1 MSRRIHVLIQ
11 GEQFGPYPENEFRQH
26 LADKKILRSD
36 LVWREGLA
44 EWIPAG
50 DLLELITHA
59 PPPAKTDPRPAE
71 PVAISTIQVEHP
83 ALPQPQA
90 QPATADEAPS
100 RKMAAPPERQLID
113 PAKIENVYR
122 EGLRQANG
130 EGVPRDDAAA
140 LACFRQAAEA
150 GHAIAECS
158 LGYLLEHGRGTARDE
173 SGALGWYRKA
183 ANRGDAIAQNNL
195 ALMLAQGR
203 GATRNEA
210 EAMQWFRRAAQQG
223 VPAAQSNLGL
233 LLAQGR
239 GATADP
245 VEALKWFLL
254 AAAQGHAAAIKNRDL
269 LLPELTTE
277 QTAEAQ
283 KRAAQS
289 VVQRAPGL
297 QAGGLAVGVWES
309 KR

>member
-11 GEQFGPYPENEFRQH
+11 GEQFGPYPENEFCQH

-50 DLLELITHA
+50 DLVELITAA
-59 PPPAKTDPRPAE
+59 PPPAKTDAGPPE
-71 PVAISTIQVEHP
+71 PVTVPAAKVEHP
-83 ALPQPQA
+83 ALPRA
-90 QPATADEAPS
+90 QTATADDAPS
-100 RKMAAPPERQLID
+100 TKVVAPSGRPSVD
-113 PAKIENVYR
+113 PVKIENIYR

-130 EGVPRDDAAA
+130 DGVPRDNAAA
-140 LACFRQAAEA
+140 LTCFRQAAEA
-150 GHAIAECS
+150 GHAVAECS

-173 SGALGWYRKA
+173 AGALIWYRKA

-203 GATRNEA
+203 GVSRNEA

-233 LLAQGR
+233 QLAQGR
-239 GATADP
+239 GAAADP
-245 VEALKWFLL
+245 VEALKWFSL
-254 AAAQGHAAAIKNRDL
+254 AAAQGHTAAIKNRDL
-269 LLPELTTE
+269 LLPELTAE

-283 KRAAQS
+283 KRAAQF
-289 VVQRAPGL
+289 VVQRTPGL
-297 QAGGLAVGVWES
+297 QAGGLALGVCES
-309 KR
+309 KS